1 MKNAYPIIM
10 TQGKEFIVV
19 FVPDFNINTQG
30 KDIPDAIE
38 MARDA
43 IGLMG
48 IDMQD
53 DGEVLPEAS
62 SIANAQAE
70 APDGA
75 IVSLVDVDFAEY
87 RRKNDMRVVKKNCTI
102 PSWLNFEAERAGVN
116 FSAVLQ
122 AAFLP
127 PFFSAEKNDPTMV
140 RIEERR
146 GGAFIMKS
154 LYNNARNNA
163 TAICAIPHTELIKS

>member
-1 MKNAYPIIM
+1 MKKVYPIVLIPEKKGF
-10 TQGKEFIVV
+10 TVYI
-19 FVPDFNINTQG
+19 PDFNINSQG
-30 KDIPDAIE
+30 EDLTDAIE

-53 DGEVLPEAS
+53 DGEALPEAS
-62 SIANAQAE
+62 SIASAQAE
-70 APDGA
+70 APSGA

-122 AAFLP
+122 AAL
-127 PFFSAEKNDPTMV
+127 
-140 RIEERR
+140 
-146 GGAFIMKS
+146 KS
-154 LYNNARNNA
+154 
-163 TAICAIPHTELIKS
+163 ELHITSR